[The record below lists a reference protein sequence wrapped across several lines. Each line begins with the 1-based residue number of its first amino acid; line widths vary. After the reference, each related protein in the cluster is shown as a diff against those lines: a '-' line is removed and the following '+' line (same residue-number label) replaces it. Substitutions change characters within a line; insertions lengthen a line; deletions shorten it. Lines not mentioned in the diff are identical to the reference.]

1 MPTPSNDQ
9 SSVGQDRQYKEA
21 VEKYDAENGKYQGN
35 VPAEPNL
42 PNASPAGP
50 DPSPFKVGGQ

>member
-21 VEKYDAENGKYQGN
+21 VEKYDAEHGKYQGN
-35 VPAEPNL
+35 VPAEPKL
-42 PNASPAGP
+42 PNSSPAAA
-50 DPSPFKVGGQ
+50 DPSPFKVGQ